1 MAVFSGKIIEAYYTN
16 KEKTSIEVIYNDD
29 EKAINHYLKSDPSHP
44 DYVDLVKEYGSE
56 NLLKSTT
63 DRLNNYR
70 TQLKKVVS
78 DYQQGAL
85 KVAEDEVSSLRH
97 NFFNSLIS
105 FDQENQKHLEFLF
118 TLKLKT
124 FEIDVVKNSIDQEK
138 KDLIRNS
145 KTILEVLNILK
156 DIK

>member
-1 MAVFSGKIIEAYYTN
+1 MAIFSGKIIEAYYTN
-16 KEKTSIEVIYNDD
+16 KEKTSIEVIYKDG
-29 EKAINHYLKSDPSHP
+29 EKAINHYLTYDSSHP
-44 DYVDLVKEYGSE
+44 DFQDLLKEYGSE

>member
-16 KEKTSIEVIYNDD
+16 KEKTSIEVIYKDG

-85 KVAEDEVSSLRH
+85 KVAEDEVSSLRN
-97 NFFNSLIS
+97 NFFSSLIN
-105 FDQENQKHLEFLF
+105 FNTEDQKHLEFLF

-124 FEIDVVKNSIDQEK
+124 FEIDVVKNSTDQEK

>member
-1 MAVFSGKIIEAYYTN
+1 MAIFSGKIIEAYYTN
-16 KEKTSIEVIYNDD
+16 KEKTSIEVIYKDG
-29 EKAINHYLKSDPSHP
+29 EKAINHYLKSDPTHP

-85 KVAEDEVSSLRH
+85 KVAEDEVKDLRN

-105 FDQENQKHLEFLF
+105 FDSENQKHLEYLF
-118 TLKLKT
+118 TLKLKV
-124 FEIDVVKNSIDQEK
+124 FELDNVKISADQEK

-145 KTILEVLNILK
+145 KTILEVLTVLK

>member
-1 MAVFSGKIIEAYYTN
+1 MAIFSGKIIEAYYTN
-16 KEKTSIEVIYNDD
+16 KEKTSIEVIYKDG
-29 EKAINHYLKSDPSHP
+29 EKAINHYLTYDSSHP
-44 DYVDLVKEYGSE
+44 DFQDLLKEYGSE

-85 KVAEDEVSSLRH
+85 KVAEDEVSSLRN

-105 FDQENQKHLEFLF
+105 FDQENQKHLEYLF
-118 TLKLKT
+118 TLKLKV
-124 FEIDVVKNSIDQEK
+124 FEVEQVKNSTDQEK